1 MKRHIYIVI
10 LLVMVFSCSKED
22 SGDSNSPNSKQ
33 EYSAEIAGAIAKGAY
48 KAGSD
53 ITFYEL
59 NDNLSQTGKSFSTNT
74 TDDYG
79 TFSLSVES
87 ITENYA
93 RVEGNGYYW
102 NEITNTVTEQKLR
115 LNAICE
121 VNDEINLN
129 ILTHLEYDRVIEL
142 VQNQGK
148 TFAEAKTQ
156 ALSEVLSSF
165 GLEYD
170 SSNGNA
176 EAYNFNKAD
185 DSSKLLLLVSVAI
198 LYNSTQ
204 AEISSLISNISND
217 LKDNG
222 QINENNINK
231 HLIDNLRELKAGV
244 VKVIENEEGE
254 IEHSFSFNLIAQNV
268 YEFYK
273 DSDTEI
279 QTSSYD
285 VSTLVDD
292 AIQVLSEELPDQDND
307 GIPDIYDLCPETPEG
322 EVTNL
327 NGCHDFIYL
336 AENGVTVKARETA
349 LVGDKKEINGIE
361 YEVVNREIL
370 IEKIK
375 NKQDITSVITSFIKI
390 MNGLFRDYDRD
401 FNQDLSSWDVSNVEN
416 FNGTFA
422 ETKYFN
428 QDISSWDTSNTIT
441 VEEMFLNAEKFNQD
455 LSRWCV
461 NKIIVNHR
469 FNEGAVN
476 FDEFNLPQWGKCPLP
491 YEIDKDD
498 DGVPD
503 SIDNCPDTRNN
514 VPVDDNGCEV
524 NPLYIDENGITIKAN
539 VNYAVIG
546 QSYELNGQTYKVVD
560 EQMLRD
566 LVSKNEEVSNIVT
579 TFVYDMNSLFRGK
592 EYFNKDISSWDVS
605 NVSRFTMMFDQ
616 CKVFNQNIGYWDT
629 SNATE
634 IGGMFMGAHRFN
646 QNINNWDV
654 SNVIS
659 MWRVFDN
666 AYNFNQPLDKWDTS
680 NVKNFSG
687 LFMSATSF
695 NQSLNEWDT
704 SNVTEM
710 IATFVGATSFNQPL
724 NNWDTSKV
732 ENMRS
737 LFDCSMNFN
746 QDISS
751 WDVSNVTDMNRMFGC
766 YGSDNKTKF
775 NHDISTWD
783 VSKVFNMEYMF
794 AKSEFNQDIS
804 SWDVSNVGN
813 MNFMFIA
820 SLFNQDLSNWDVSNV
835 YYCGFFW
842 KDNSSW
848 TEPKPNFTNCDP
860 DEF

>member
-1 MKRHIYIVI
+1 MNRLIFF
-10 LLVMVFSCSKED
+10 LLFIFFSCSKED
-22 SGDSNSPNSKQ
+22 SIDSNSPNSKQ

-87 ITENYA
+87 LTENYA

-102 NEITNTVTEQKLR
+102 NEITNTITEQKLR

-121 VNDEINLN
+121 VNEEINLN

-198 LYNSTQ
+198 LYNRTQ

-231 HLIDNLRELKAGV
+231 HLIDNLRELKVGV

-279 QTSSYD
+279 QISSYD

-292 AIQVLSEELPDQDND
+292 AIQVLSDELPDQDND

-349 LVGDKKEINGIE
+349 LIGDKKEINGSE
-361 YEVVNREIL
+361 YTVV
-370 IEKIK
+370 
-375 NKQDITSVITSFIKI
+375 S
-390 MNGLFRDYDRD
+390 
-401 FNQDLSSWDVSNVEN
+401 
-416 FNGTFA
+416 
-422 ETKYFN
+422 
-428 QDISSWDTSNTIT
+428 
-441 VEEMFLNAEKFNQD
+441 
-455 LSRWCV
+455 
-461 NKIIVNHR
+461 
-469 FNEGAVN
+469 
-476 FDEFNLPQWGKCPLP
+476 
-491 YEIDKDD
+491 
-498 DGVPD
+498 
-503 SIDNCPDTRNN
+503 
-514 VPVDDNGCEV
+514 
-524 NPLYIDENGITIKAN
+524 
-539 VNYAVIG
+539 
-546 QSYELNGQTYKVVD
+546 
-560 EQMLRD
+560 EQMLGRMLQSED
-566 LVSKNEEVSNIVT
+566 DISNVVT
-579 TFVYDMNSLFRGK
+579 TFIVRMQYLLEGRND
-592 EYFNKDISSWDVS
+592 
-605 NVSRFTMMFDQ
+605 
-616 CKVFNQNIGYWDT
+616 
-629 SNATE
+629 
-634 IGGMFMGAHRFN
+634 
-646 QNINNWDV
+646 
-654 SNVIS
+654 
-659 MWRVFDN
+659 
-666 AYNFNQPLDKWDTS
+666 
-680 NVKNFSG
+680 
-687 LFMSATSF
+687 
-695 NQSLNEWDT
+695 
-704 SNVTEM
+704 
-710 IATFVGATSFNQPL
+710 
-724 NNWDTSKV
+724 
-732 ENMRS
+732 
-737 LFDCSMNFN
+737 FN

-751 WDVSNVTDMNRMFGC
+751 WDVSNV
-766 YGSDNKTKF
+766 
-775 NHDISTWD
+775 
-783 VSKVFNMEYMF
+783 VSLRHAFSGLEI
-794 AKSEFNQDIS
+794 FNQDLS
-804 SWDVSNVGN
+804 FWDVSNVTN
-813 MNFMFIA
+813 MSGMFIEA
-820 SLFNQDLSNWDVSNV
+820 LSFNSDISNWDVSNV
-835 YYCGFFW
+835 TDMSDMFVNAESFNQDLTNWDVSNVLNCVGF
-842 KDNSSW
+842 NSYAISF
-848 TEPKPNFTNCDP
+848 EDSNIPNFEWCWTGTVVENNCDEQIYDISNLSDHP
-860 DEF
+860 LANTRWSISAEEGAIGIGDGDYIWWSLDNDDIYERWCQLDDVFIFHADGSFEVDLGTETWIEVFDADGRIIERGCYTPVTPHTSKSTHFWSADCLTITVEGKGAYIVLPAVHNSGEDGRPEDNTITYNYLLDGNKLEITISGFHVEVPNATWYFRLYKQK